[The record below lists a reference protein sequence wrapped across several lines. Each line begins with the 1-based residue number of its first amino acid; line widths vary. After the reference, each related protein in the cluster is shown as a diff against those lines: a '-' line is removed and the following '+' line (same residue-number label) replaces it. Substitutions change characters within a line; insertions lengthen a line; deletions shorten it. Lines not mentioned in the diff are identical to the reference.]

1 MAAPLDDES
10 VEYTDGTKPT
20 PAQHAK
26 DVTTFLAWAAEPE
39 MEERKRMGIKVLLFL
54 LVLTG
59 MLYAV
64 KRKVWEDL
72 H

>member
-1 MAAPLDDES
+1 MS
-10 VEYTDGTKPT
+10 
-20 PAQHAK
+20 Q

-39 MEERKRMGIKVLLFL
+39 MEQRKRIGVKAILYLIVF
-54 LVLTG
+54 TG

-64 KRKVWEDL
+64 KRKIWAGIK